1 MEKEEKTK
9 EGLTGV
15 VEGANVHVGLSR
27 RRHLDRACV
36 DGARSCLLLLL
47 LLLLLLDPATDGD
60 EMPRPMTVAW
70 DLTSSLLLFIYE
82 QKQKAASKSQL
93 LLLLLLL
100 LCAVEGAAAKGLKR
114 GGGRRRRRR
123 RRINLF
129 PGFLRCRN
137 ASSSSQDEKGAC
149 DDNHGGAQRCDAVG
163 EETWEGGGSYECGR
177 KGARDPMHARLSAT
191 AARKDQRTNQT
202 PCSSAATAAAESIH
216 PSTFIRQ
223 QQQPPPPSNFDVF
236 LNVI

>member
-36 DGARSCLLLLL
+36 DGARSCLL

-93 LLLLLLL
+93 LLLLL
-100 LCAVEGAAAKGLKR
+100 CAVEGAAAKGLKR
-114 GGGRRRRRR
+114 GGGRRR
-123 RRINLF
+123 
-129 PGFLRCRN
+129 
-137 ASSSSQDEKGAC
+137 K
-149 DDNHGGAQRCDAVG
+149 
-163 EETWEGGGSYECGR
+163 EEEE
-177 KGARDPMHARLSAT
+177 
-191 AARKDQRTNQT
+191 DQ
-202 PCSSAATAAAESIH
+202 SVSGL
-216 PSTFIRQ
+216 PSMPQ
-223 QQQPPPPSNFDVF
+223 CK
-236 LNVI
+236 